1 MQGLA
6 LWIYGLLL
14 EIVEFI
20 ADSLLQVFNM
30 DLAYFEANVPVTK
43 EIVNIIIVAGWA
55 ILIGNLVFQAMKSM
69 MSGIGFEGEDPK
81 ILFCRTFVFGFL
93 LLASRQICE
102 IGLGMTSQL
111 NIMLKTPDAVKLE
124 LPPLDIFV
132 IPGSWLLVMIIGLIL
147 MFQIVKFFFEI
158 AERYVV
164 LVMLTVLA
172 LLAFGVGGSKN
183 TEDIFKGWARM
194 FGSSCLMMLLNTVFL
209 KLLLSA
215 MSNVPNAAGML
226 PWMFLVVAIARV
238 ARKMDEIVAR
248 IGLNTAR
255 TGDPISHGGI
265 MYPIMVMRTLGG
277 IVSKTAS
284 AGKATSGAASSG
296 RKPGGGRGGASPPP
310 PSPSP
315 NPASSG
321 SAPNQ
326 PQQGG
331 GGASAPSGAGNGAAA
346 PAPTPAPAGAQPAMS
361 TTSSGIGKEPP
372 PSRPPVGF
380 GRNRSRPD
388 IYRDD
393 ERDAADT
400 KQAGTGKPPLSVDS
414 ATPGSIRAERPETAQ
429 QRDSGTGGKENNG
442 RRTTPPL
449 SVDSRTPDIP
459 GTAGHKPVMDSTGT
473 TPAAADG
480 TKPPQRYRPKKP
492 VNIDI
497 YRDDDSADGLR
508 STNGP
513 RPAGGPR
520 PASIYKGRPPVTS
533 GQSSHTNG
541 GSQTVSHKD
550 TRSTMIQRNTEETTR
565 STANATSSAAAP
577 GTASVQTPPAK
588 ASSPGAGRIG
598 GLNQPGG
605 SNRSGGTTVPGGTHR
620 PTSAPALKNTR
631 PSGAATGSTTPQP
644 TPSETQGAGRG
655 TYAARRAPSATD
667 GNHPVTNTGNA
678 SRQRG
683 KTEGEAS
690 APATAQSGRQ
700 ANAQGTRPTRYKRV
714 DRNPQKQPEG
724 TAGQDMAQTG
734 TKPASGRP
742 MPGKPGTGAQPPTRG
757 PSPGGGNRP

>member
-1 MQGLA
+1 MKGLA

-55 ILIGNLVFQAMKSM
+55 ILLGNLVFQAMKSM

-111 NIMLKTPDAVKLE
+111 NTMLKTPDAVKLE

-132 IPGSWLLVMIIGLIL
+132 IPGSWLLVMIIGFIL
-147 MFQIVKFFFEI
+147 MFQIVKFFFEV

-164 LVMLTVLA
+164 LVILTILA
-172 LLAFGVGGSKN
+172 PLAFGVGGSKN

-194 FGSSCLMMLLNTVFL
+194 FGSSCLMMLFNTVFL

-215 MSNVPNAAGML
+215 MGNVPDAVGML
-226 PWMFLVVAIARV
+226 PWMLLVVAIARV

-255 TGDPISHGGI
+255 TGDSISHGGI

-284 AGKATSGAASSG
+284 AGHAASRASSSG
-296 RKPGGGRGGASPPP
+296 RQPGGGRGPVSPPYP
-310 PSPSP
+310 PSSPSP
-315 NPASSG
+315 ASG
-321 SAPNQ
+321 GDAPNQ
-326 PQQGG
+326 PQQSGG
-331 GGASAPSGAGNGAAA
+331 GTSTPSGAGNGIAA
-346 PAPTPAPAGAQPAMS
+346 PASTPAPAGVQPAMS
-361 TTSSGIGKEPP
+361 ATSPGVGKEPP

-380 GRNRSRPD
+380 RRNRSRPD
-388 IYRDD
+388 ICRDD
-393 ERDAADT
+393 ERNTTDS
-400 KQAGTGKPPLSVDS
+400 KRAGTGKPPLSVDS
-414 ATPGSIRAERPETAQ
+414 AIPGSIHAERPETAQ
-429 QRDSGTGGKENNG
+429 QRESGVGGKENNG

-459 GTAGHKPVMDSTGT
+459 GTAGQKPVMDSTGT

-480 TKPPQRYRPKKP
+480 ARPPQRFRPKKP

-497 YRDDDSADGLR
+497 YRDDDPADGSR
-508 STNGP
+508 SAN
-513 RPAGGPR
+513 GPR
-520 PASIYKGRPPVTS
+520 PASIYKGRPPVAS
-533 GQSSHTNG
+533 GQSSHASS

-550 TRSTMIQRNTEETTR
+550 TRSSKIQRNVEETTR
-565 STANATSSAAAP
+565 NTANAASSAVAP
-577 GTASVQTPPAK
+577 GTVSAQTPPAK
-588 ASSPGAGRIG
+588 ASSPGAGRVG
-598 GLNQPGG
+598 GLSQPGG
-605 SNRSGGTTVPGGTHR
+605 SNRSGGTTVPGGAHR
-620 PTSAPALKNTR
+620 PSSSSAPAQKNAR
-631 PSGAATGSTTPQP
+631 PSDAATGSTPSQP
-644 TPSETQGAGRG
+644 APAETQSAGRNPYNAFG
-655 TYAARRAPSATD
+655 RSQPVINP
-667 GNHPVTNTGNA
+667 GN
-678 SRQRG
+678 SRQ
-683 KTEGEAS
+683 TEKPEGGTSMTAS
-690 APATAQSGRQ
+690 VRPVNPTAIQGARPMRYRRVDNRPRQQPENATGQDAVQP
-700 ANAQGTRPTRYKRV
+700 GTRP
-714 DRNPQKQPEG
+714 E
-724 TAGQDMAQTG
+724 
-734 TKPASGRP
+734 SGRP
-742 MPGKPGTGAQPPTRG
+742 MPGKPGAGVQPPRRD
-757 PSPGGGNRP
+757 PSQGGGNRP